1 MSHWKHG
8 INIIDTILKFLW
20 PVGVFRD
27 ANKGNLFERAAAY
40 RHNRAARGC
49 LPRYMNNC
57 LLAMA
62 FLAIAGACLENA
74 HNLAASILC
83 WVLLTSTLTDLAVLS
98 AIYLVLTAWE
108 S

>member
-1 MSHWKHG
+1 MSQWLHG
-8 INIIDTILKFLW
+8 IKMIDAIRKFLW

-27 ANKGNLFERAAAY
+27 ASKGNLFERAAAY

-57 LLAMA
+57 LLVVVL
-62 FLAIAGACLENA
+62 LASAGACLEDA
-74 HNLAASILC
+74 HNLTASILC
-83 WVLLTSTLTDLAVLS
+83 WVLLTYTITELALLS